1 MPAPPHVAST
11 RAAPSPGRRGL
22 WMVLMLS
29 LAACATAGP
38 SLPPAPLDA
47 WLAQATGADG
57 YLGAV
62 AVIAD
67 HDDVVYRGVS
77 GHADLQGRQ
86 PLREDAIFRIYS
98 MTKPITSVAALMLV
112 EEGRLRLDDPVADYL
127 RAFASLQ
134 RVTGGDVD
142 APQLAPVT
150 RTLTIR
156 HLLTHTA
163 GFATGGDDIRVA
175 SALLQRQAPEDASD
189 LAGYADRVARAPLA
203 AEPGTR
209 FRYDGVNTEVLARVI
224 EVASGQPFNR
234 FLQTR
239 IFSPIGMRDTGFEV
253 PSEQRARVIALT
265 SRDATG
271 RRVLADTPSART
283 PGVPLRVYTSGA
295 GGLYSTAAD
304 YLRFARMLA
313 DGGVLDGTRLLKKET
328 VAMMMSDQLAVFD
341 PAVPAPEPGEGF
353 GLGGYVVID
362 PATSTRPG
370 SVGQFGWSGAASTY
384 FTIDPARHLV
394 IVLMSQ
400 HLPVDG
406 APALPKL
413 SGPFYRQVYAEVS
426 P

>member
-1 MPAPPHVAST
+1 MPAPPHVASA
-11 RAAPSPGRRGL
+11 RVAPSPGRRGL
-22 WMVLMLS
+22 WMALMLS
-29 LAACATAGP
+29 LAACATAAP

-47 WLAQATGADG
+47 WLGQATGADA

-62 AVIAD
+62 AVVAD
-67 HDDVVYRGVS
+67 HDAVVYRGVS
-77 GHADLQGRQ
+77 GHADLQGRR

-112 EEGRLRLDDPVADYL
+112 EEGRLRLDDPVAHYL
-127 RAFASLQ
+127 PAFASLQ

-142 APQLAPVT
+142 DPQLASVT
-150 RTLTIR
+150 RPLTIR

-203 AEPGTR
+203 DEPGTR

-224 EVASGQPFNR
+224 EVASGQSFDH
-234 FLQTR
+234 FLQAR
-239 IFSPIGMRDTGFEV
+239 IFSPLGMHDTGFEV
-253 PSEQRARVIALT
+253 PATQRGRVIALT
-265 SRDATG
+265 SRDADG
-271 RRVLADTPSART
+271 RRVLADTSSART
-283 PGVPLRVYTSGA
+283 PGIALRAYTSGA
-295 GGLYSTAAD
+295 GGLYSTADD

-313 DGGVLDGTRLLKKET
+313 NGGDLDGTCLLKQDT
-328 VAMMMSDQLAVFD
+328 VALMMTDQLAAFD

-353 GLGGYVVID
+353 GLGGYVVTD
-362 PATSTRPG
+362 PAKSTRPG

-413 SGPFYRQVYAEVS
+413 AGPFYRQVYAEVS

>member
-1 MPAPPHVAST
+1 MA
-11 RAAPSPGRRGL
+11 
-22 WMVLMLS
+22 LMLS
-29 LAACATAGP
+29 LASCATASP
-38 SLPPAPLDA
+38 STTVAPLDA
-47 WLAQATGADG
+47 WLDQATGADG

-62 AVIAD
+62 AVVAD
-67 HDDVVYRGVS
+67 RDAVVYQRAS
-77 GHADLQGRQ
+77 GHADLQGRE

-127 RAFASLQ
+127 PAFASLQ
-134 RVTGGDVD
+134 RVNGGDTD
-142 APQLAPVT
+142 APQLVPVT

-175 SALLQRQAPEDASD
+175 TALLQRQAPEEASD
-189 LAGYADRVARAPLA
+189 LAGYAERVARAPLA
-203 AEPGTR
+203 NEPGTR
-209 FRYDGVNTEVLARVI
+209 FRYDGANTEVLARVI
-224 EVASGQPFNR
+224 EVASGQPFDR

-239 IFSPIGMRDTGFEV
+239 ILSPLGMRDTGFEV
-253 PSEQRARVIALT
+253 PPAQRGRVMALT
-265 SRDATG
+265 SRDAAG
-271 RRVLADTPSART
+271 HRILADTPSART
-283 PGVPLRVYTSGA
+283 PGVPLRAYTSGA

-313 DGGVLDGTRLLKKET
+313 DGGALDGTRLLKQDT
-328 VAMMMSDQLAVFD
+328 VAMMMSDQLAAFD

-384 FTIDPARHLV
+384 FTIDPKRRLV

-413 SGPFYRQVYAEVS
+413 AGPFYRQVYTAVS